1 MKKYAIVG
9 ASAAGLSCAK
19 TLRALDADSE
29 IHLFN
34 HEYILLASTFS
45 IVLSRDL
52 ICLYELILFFFAVK
66 STLDTCIDK

>member
-29 IHLFN
+29 IHLFTD
-34 HEYILLASTFS
+34 EGYLPY
-45 IVLSRDL
+45 SRP
-52 ICLYELILFFFAVK
+52 II
-66 STLDTCIDK
+66 S